1 MLTTHL
7 DNKICKIPPQRPL
20 QGLLKSGL
28 WGGLNIGCKVI
39 RNKSPGTCIL
49 FLIVRFILTAK
60 FPVFSDTTVCYMY
73 LEILCQCWTDCKT
86 FYRSCATFLPSFEE
100 MNFPTRQNH
109 NVKTKSYQHLCKVAS
124 LRRRLYDVFSQLH
137 YACLDLSHD
146 TKIPAW
152 PVLWPMMI
160 RSACVSVHIKGT
172 FFCWKS
178 KADRSCM
185 WIEKALNSPNLRW
198 PNIS

>member
-1 MLTTHL
+1 
-7 DNKICKIPPQRPL
+7 
-20 QGLLKSGL
+20 
-28 WGGLNIGCKVI
+28 
-39 RNKSPGTCIL
+39 
-49 FLIVRFILTAK
+49 
-60 FPVFSDTTVCYMY
+60 MY

-160 RSACVSVHIKGT
+160 RSACASVHIKGT

-178 KADRSCM
+178 KADRRCL

-198 PNIS
+198 PNISKKKIVSRDRRLVEMVNGFPSCPRSPSSRQTAKFQNGM